1 MIVAAEETSSKAAT
15 APAGETAD
23 RPSLPW
29 YFIHTYSRFE
39 NKVQENLR
47 SRVEALGLEQR
58 VGQILVPTEDVVQM
72 RNGKKVT
79 SKRLLYPG
87 YVLAQ
92 LDLDDDL
99 WHAVKNTPKV
109 TGFVGE
115 EKLKSGERRPP
126 APLTEAEVDQILN
139 RQKRSE
145 EQPRPQVEFIRND
158 QVSIIDGPFS
168 GFTGKV
174 EEVNADRSTLKVMV
188 TIFGRGTPVELEY
201 FQVKMGS

>member
-1 MIVAAEETSSKAAT
+1 MAPDETFTEAGMGLEGSQPAER
-15 APAGETAD
+15 AG
-23 RPSLPW
+23 LPW

-39 NKVQENLR
+39 NKVKENLR
-47 SRVEALGLEQR
+47 SRVEALGLEHR
-58 VGQILVPTEDVVQM
+58 VGEILIPTEDVVQM

-126 APLTEAEVDQILN
+126 TPLTEAEVDQILN

-145 EQPRPQVEFIRND
+145 EQPRPDIEFVRND
-158 QVSIIDGPFS
+158 HVSIVDGPFS
-168 GFTGKV
+168 GFTGTV

-201 FQVKMGS
+201 FQVKKGN